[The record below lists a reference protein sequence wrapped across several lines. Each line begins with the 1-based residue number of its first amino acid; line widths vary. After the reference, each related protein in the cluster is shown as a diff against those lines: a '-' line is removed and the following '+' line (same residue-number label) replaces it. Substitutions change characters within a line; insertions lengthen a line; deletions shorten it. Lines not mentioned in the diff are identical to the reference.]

1 MREYSITVLF
11 YICFLRGSTA
21 DIDSIREKKSNEAI
35 CQENY
40 ADCRSTMVLSYGL

>member
-11 YICFLRGSTA
+11 YICFLRGGTA

-35 CQENY
+35 CKENY
-40 ADCRSTMVLSYGL
+40 SDCRSTIVLSCGL